1 MKTSSAAPRSTEESR
16 AALHERIE
24 SDFRYH
30 SPTPEQLPKYAEIRD
45 TARELAHRLVDL
57 VRGDRNREAVMWS
70 IGKVDQLYPAR
81 GVALVYRRGSTGT
94 TYGDS
99 RSSHFFEIELVVL
112 KWGWLLRRS
121 WKGEAEHG
129 AVCSQRTVDAVL
141 GPLRRALEDTKEEK
155 SD

>member
-57 VRGDRNREAVMWS
+57 VPPGRELSTALTKLEEAVMAANAGIAPQGCDRCELWF
-70 IGKVDQLYPAR
+70 PA
-81 GVALVYRRGSTGT
+81 GLNEHGLCAECA
-94 TYGDS
+94 
-99 RSSHFFEIELVVL
+99 EIE
-112 KWGWLLRRS
+112 
-121 WKGEAEHG
+121 
-129 AVCSQRTVDAVL
+129 T
-141 GPLRRALEDTKEEK
+141 EK
-155 SD
+155 L